1 MELTTPELV
10 VAVCAILAA
19 GGVAGWLFRGFRE
32 GSKLERIQ
40 DDWQLK
46 FDETARQRDRFNSEN
61 QKLRTSFESQLA
73 LVHKHELA
81 ASRCKTELESAVEKI
96 QSLERQMFAVGAER
110 DEVERKVAEYQSEL
124 ATARFQ
130 VSDLEAEFEKAG
142 EFYKGELRKAFEK
155 RQALEA
161 RYDDARAEQESLNNL
176 LTAAKSE
183 TASVNKMLAAAQT
196 RIENIDEIEQ
206 KIIALEAENAQL
218 RHEKSGMA
226 QDLEAL
232 QRGVA
237 ELDELKVQNR
247 ELAHCLQSMEESR
260 RQYEKDAKRYR
271 DKAERSDKR
280 SETLS
285 LKLDDVEKSF
295 AEIAKKHDQALKVA
309 ETVNATEP
317 RPVRNG
323 NNGSNGSNGFGSID
337 LEIDDLTKIVG
348 IGRVFQ
354 QTLHDLGIYSYR
366 QIANFG
372 PSDIARVNM
381 ELKEFKGRME
391 QDDWIGQAK
400 ELLYEKYGEAH

>member
-1 MELTTPELV
+1 MELTTPEF
-10 VAVCAILAA
+10 VAVACAILAA
-19 GGVAGWLFRGFRE
+19 GGGIGWLFRGLRE
-32 GSKLERIQ
+32 SGRLDRLQ

-61 QKLRTSFESQLA
+61 QKLRSSFESQLA
-73 LVHKHELA
+73 LVHRHELA

-96 QSLERQMFAVGAER
+96 QSLEKQLFAAGAER
-110 DEVERKVAEYQSEL
+110 DEVERRVAEHQSEL

-130 VSDLEAEFEKAG
+130 VSDLEAEFKKAG
-142 EFYKGELRKAFEK
+142 DFYKGELRKAFEK

-176 LTAAKSE
+176 LAAAKSE
-183 TASVNKMLAAAQT
+183 TASVNKMLASAQS
-196 RIENIDEIEQ
+196 RIENIDDIEQ

-218 RHEKSGMA
+218 RHDKTAITQEV
-226 QDLEAL
+226 EAL
-232 QRGVA
+232 QRAVA
-237 ELDELKVQNR
+237 ELEELKVQNR

-260 RQYEKDAKRYR
+260 RQYEKDAQRYR
-271 DKAERSDKR
+271 DKAEQSDKR

-285 LKLDDVEKSF
+285 MKLDDVEKSF
-295 AEIAKKHDQALKVA
+295 AEIARQHDEALKVA
-309 ETVNATEP
+309 ESVTVMEQAPE
-317 RPVRNG
+317 
-323 NNGSNGSNGFGSID
+323 SNGQNGFGSLD
-337 LEIDDLTKIVG
+337 VEIDDLTRIVG
-348 IGRVFQ
+348 IGKVFQ

-366 QIANFG
+366 QLANFG

-400 ELLYEKYGEAH
+400 ELLYKKYGEAH

>member
-1 MELTTPELV
+1 MEFITPELA
-10 VAVCAILAA
+10 VAACAVLAA
-19 GGVAGWLFRGFRE
+19 GLGAGWLLRGLRE
-32 GSKLERIQ
+32 SGKIERLQ

-61 QKLRTSFESQLA
+61 TKLRTSFESQLA

-81 ASRCKTELESAVEKI
+81 ASRVKTELESAVEKI
-96 QSLERQMFAVGAER
+96 QSLEKQLFAAGEER
-110 DEVERKVAEYQSEL
+110 SAVERKVAEYQSEL

-130 VSDLEAEFEKAG
+130 VSDLESEFEKAG

-155 RQALEA
+155 RQELEA
-161 RYDDARAEQESLNNL
+161 RYDDAKAEHESLNNL
-176 LTAAKSE
+176 LAASKSE

-206 KIIALEAENAQL
+206 KIIALEAENAEL
-218 RHEKSGMA
+218 RHEKSVIA
-226 QDLEAL
+226 QESEAL
-232 QRGVA
+232 QRNVS
-237 ELDELKVQNR
+237 ELEELKVQNR
-247 ELAHCLQSMEESR
+247 ELAHCLQSLEESR
-260 RQYEKDAKRYR
+260 RQYEKDAQRYR
-271 DKAERSDKR
+271 DKAEQSDKR

-285 LKLDDVEKSF
+285 MKLDDVEKSF
-295 AEIAKKHDQALKVA
+295 AEIARQHDQALKVA
-309 ETVNATEP
+309 ERVETAAAEAP
-317 RPVRNG
+317 PA
-323 NNGSNGSNGFGSID
+323 NGFDKID

-348 IGRVFQ
+348 IGKVFQ

-400 ELLYEKYGEAH
+400 ELVYNKYGEAH